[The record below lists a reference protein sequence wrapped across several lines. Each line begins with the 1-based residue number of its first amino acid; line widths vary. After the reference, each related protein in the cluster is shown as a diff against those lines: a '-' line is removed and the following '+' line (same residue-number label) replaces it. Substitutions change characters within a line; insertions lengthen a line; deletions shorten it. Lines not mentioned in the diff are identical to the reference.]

1 MFGFVEIAPGNSWLE
16 LDPSLED
23 WKTPAEELH
32 MQLDDKVHFY
42 PLSALTDATR
52 GFLQQASF
60 SPGDFRTFLQDPMLY
75 SIGIF
80 FIFSHGSSIGCLSFS
95 VVRLQMDLKFV
106 VLRNNSGR
114 FMLQTFC
121 SVQTFLVL

>member
-1 MFGFVEIAPGNSWLE
+1 
-16 LDPSLED
+16 
-23 WKTPAEELH
+23 

-60 SPGDFRTFLQDPMLY
+60 SPGDFRTFLQDPMH

-121 SVQTFLVL
+121 SVLTFLVL